1 MNFSHIITILYSM
14 PKKKTVILII
24 IIILLI
30 VAVPLLAVLQ
40 NRSVGKA
47 DSSET
52 LNLTVWQIDG
62 FEGGTGSRARFLQTV
77 GSKCFKNEKT
87 YVTVTS
93 LSADAARDNLKNG
106 IAPDMISYAAGFYG
120 IEQHINRKDF
130 ISKTWCRG
138 AYCFLTVDEN
148 ADFADISAENTIIN
162 GGKDNLSNVCAV
174 LSGVGNAKTD
184 VPTNAYLNLL
194 NGKYKYLLGSQRDIF
209 RLKTRGA
216 AFKVKPVTQFN
227 DLYQNISILTKNKE
241 RYNSCSRFVEALT
254 KSDGSKTL
262 GLVFGDGSQSVE
274 EVKPLAEVTFECSLN
289 RLCGKEY
296 INGLKAAAE
305 SGDANKIKNLLK

>member
-1 MNFSHIITILYSM
+1 M

-40 NRSVGKA
+40 KRSVGKA

-77 GSKCFKNEKT
+77 GGKCFKDEKT

-93 LSADAARDNLKNG
+93 LSADAARENLKNG

-120 IEQHINRKDF
+120 IEQYINRKDF

-148 ADFADISAENTIIN
+148 ADFADISVENTVIN
-162 GGKDNLSNVCAV
+162 GGKDNLSSVCAV
-174 LSGVGNAKTD
+174 LCGVGNAKLD

-227 DLYQNISILTKNKE
+227 DLYQNISILTKNKD
-241 RYNSCSRFVEALT
+241 RYKACSRFVDALT

-262 GLVFGDGSQSVE
+262 GLVFGDGSQCVE
-274 EVKPLAEVTFECSLN
+274 EVKPLAEATFDCPLN
-289 RLCGKEY
+289 GLCGKEY
-296 INGLKAAAE
+296 INELKTAAE